1 MNITKT
7 LLEDILNESL
17 AKDVRDLPNAPKK
30 HISGGTTV
38 VEGEDSHADAPKLG
52 AGKTATTKRSEK
64 QQERQAANAGSTE
77 HIDKHDVEMHK
88 HIAALLDA
96 HHAMT
101 STSNKDDS
109 YTHLSNLTQHLDKI
123 KSAATNFHCNNKGT
137 GKDSIDKDSDD
148 VKGRLA
154 AAHKSGMAYKDRSIA
169 RGKRYS

>member
-1 MNITKT
+1 
-7 LLEDILNESL
+7 
-17 AKDVRDLPNAPKK
+17 
-30 HISGGTTV
+30 
-38 VEGEDSHADAPKLG
+38 
-52 AGKTATTKRSEK
+52 
-64 QQERQAANAGSTE
+64 
-77 HIDKHDVEMHK
+77 MHK

-123 KSAATNFHCNNKGT
+123 KSAATNFHCNNNT

-154 AAHKSGMAYKDRSIA
+154 AAHKSGMGTKIGSIA
-169 RGKRYS
+169 RGKKV

>member
-17 AKDVRDLPNAPKK
+17 AKDVRDLPNATKK
-30 HISGGTTV
+30 HISGGTTTV

-52 AGKTATTKRSEK
+52 AGKTATAKRSEK
-64 QQERQAANAGSTE
+64 QQERQTANAGSTE
-77 HIDKHDVEMHK
+77 DIGKHDVEMHK

-109 YTHLSNLTQHLDKI
+109 YTHLSNLKQHLDKI
-123 KSAATNFHCNNKGT
+123 KSAATNFHCKNNT

-154 AAHKSGMAYKDRSIA
+154 AAHKSGMGTKIGSIA
-169 RGKRYS
+169 RGKKV